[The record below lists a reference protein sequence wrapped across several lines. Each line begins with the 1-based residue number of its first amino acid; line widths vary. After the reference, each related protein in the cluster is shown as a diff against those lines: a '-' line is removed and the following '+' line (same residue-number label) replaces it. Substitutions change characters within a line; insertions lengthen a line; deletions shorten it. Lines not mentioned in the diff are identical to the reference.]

1 MSDINSKVIQRFGI
15 LNEQVS
21 QKDAFLHGIPYP
33 GVYVT
38 DEDGKVVA
46 KFFHDSYKKRDSP
59 ELYLDA
65 ALGQLSLNDRAPH
78 AIGGDEDIKLTV
90 AVHGGRGTIR
100 QGVIRNLVVR
110 FKLREGLHIYGPPVP
125 EGMIATEVQ
134 ISGPE
139 GLRVMKPKLPPTE
152 KLTLSNIAELNVW
165 QGTVDLVYPF
175 YATGEL
181 ASECRPLDAASVEI
195 NVLVS
200 YQACTDSEC
209 LLPMIESFSLNL
221 KLDVIDIPDISI
233 HRGHGQRPGNYD
245 GTPAL
250 RRLLARK
257 ARQNPVSVPLF
268 FVKNLFL
275 SLQSLT
281 RKLQRQRP

>member
-1 MSDINSKVIQRFGI
+1 MSDINSEVIRRFGI

-21 QKDAFLHGIPYP
+21 QKDAFLHGIAYP

-38 DEDGKVVA
+38 DEDGRVVT

-65 ALGQLSLNDRAPH
+65 ALGQLSLNDSAPQVCS
-78 AIGGDEDIKLTV
+78 GDEDIKLTV

-100 QGVIRNLVVR
+100 QGVIRNLGVR
-110 FKLREGLHIYGPPVP
+110 FELPAGLHIYGPPVP

-139 GLRVMKPKLPPTE
+139 GFRVMMPELPPTE
-152 KLTLSNIAELNVW
+152 KLTLADIAELNVW
-165 QGTVDLVYPF
+165 HGTVDLIYPF

-181 ASECRPLDAASVEI
+181 ASECRPLDAPSVEI
-195 NVLVS
+195 NILVR
-200 YQACTDSEC
+200 YQACTSSEC
-209 LLPMIESFSLNL
+209 LLPKTDTFSLIL
-221 KLDVIDIPDISI
+221 ELDVIDIPDISI
-233 HRGHGQRPGNYD
+233 HRGHGQRQGRYD

-257 ARQNPVSVPLF
+257 ARQNPVGVLLF
-268 FVKNLFL
+268 FVKNQKNFFSKTLKIF
-275 SLQSLT
+275 
-281 RKLQRQRP
+281 